1 MCPNQCTPIFRCISR
16 KCAYYVKPDNQHK
29 CKYEKAGYCYFKAAQ
44 VNIMTILLKKELE
57 KKEKS
62 S

>member
-1 MCPNQCTPIFRCISR
+1 MYPNQCTPIFRCFSR
-16 KCAYYVKPDNQHK
+16 KCVYYVKLTGKYK
-29 CKYEKAGYCYFKAAQ
+29 CKYEKAGHCFSKVAR
-44 VNIMTILLKKELE
+44 VNCMTILMKKELE